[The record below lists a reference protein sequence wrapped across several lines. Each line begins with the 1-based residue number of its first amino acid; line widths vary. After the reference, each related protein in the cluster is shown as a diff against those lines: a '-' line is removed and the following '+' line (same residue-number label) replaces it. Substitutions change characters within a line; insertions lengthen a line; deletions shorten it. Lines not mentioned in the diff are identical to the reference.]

1 MATLKTKPPDETDDR
16 MIHVRLSAD
25 THRLLRIRVAAQDT
39 NIQDWVAALIEEAL
53 EREPVEVGPPRDKKS
68 WQRTISRR

>member
-1 MATLKTKPPDETDDR
+1 MAPLKPKPLDEADDR
-16 MIHVRLSAD
+16 LIHVRLSTD

-39 NIQDWVAALIEEAL
+39 KIQDWVAALIEEAL

-68 WQRTISRR
+68 WQRTVSRR